1 MFVINGHMYGIHCM
15 LKHGLIFHILKGSF
29 INDSVMSFFNIISA
43 AIFNF
48 MHNPYVN
55 YLVFACAVLSK
66 IPTHGDFLAWS
77 KVQNDFNIGLFHLKE
92 KQGRIHDNPCRGRLA
107 GAVMPW
113 AGAVMP

>member
-29 INDSVMSFFNIISA
+29 INDSVMSFFNI
-43 AIFNF
+43 
-48 MHNPYVN
+48 N

-77 KVQNDFNIGLFHLKE
+77 KVQNDFNIGLYHLKE

-107 GAVMPW
+107 GVEMPW